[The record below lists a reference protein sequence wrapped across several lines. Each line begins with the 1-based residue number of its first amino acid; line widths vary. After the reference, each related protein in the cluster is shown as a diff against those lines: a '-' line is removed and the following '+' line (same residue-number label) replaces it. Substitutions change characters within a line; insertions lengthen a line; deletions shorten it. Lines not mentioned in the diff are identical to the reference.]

1 MQANVKQLQIYYK
14 LWDWNFFFP
23 CSHNYSFC
31 VISALH
37 KINIILTRR
46 FEIKIKD
53 QAAQLLSIIYSNW
66 HNFQSKSKLVSP
78 WVGGATTVPECREW
92 DGEHGSAFHLLE
104 I

>member
-1 MQANVKQLQIYYK
+1 MGFK
-14 LWDWNFFFP
+14 FFFP

-53 QAAQLLSIIYSNW
+53 R
-66 HNFQSKSKLVSP
+66 SKLVSP
-78 WVGGATTVPECREW
+78 WVEGATAVPECSQW